1 MLVPQIDPIEL
12 AIFLQAA
19 RTLNFG
25 EVARVNRLSPPAV
38 TKHISSLE
46 GKLRKKL
53 FWRTT
58 RCVRLTPEGEFFT
71 EAAKRAL
78 EALESA
84 EASLTEDL
92 APQELTGRI
101 RLACSY
107 TLAIRRISHLLQAF
121 HEKHP
126 LITVDMHLSDQNVD
140 LVEEGIDMA
149 VRIMGREDST
159 LIAKKLADNPV
170 RFYAS
175 PKYLE
180 KRGVPRKISQLKDH
194 CLLSIPIHKNC
205 KLKKSGHTL
214 AKAVGDGWLHSVS
227 GDVLVTMAVRGSGV
241 LVRSAW
247 GCEDEVKAGAL
258 VELKLDDSL
267 ISETAIYAVYPPNR
281 FLPRRVGVWID
292 HLIAGFGV

>member
-1 MLVPQIDPIEL
+1 MLIPQLEPVEL

-25 EVARVNRLSPPAV
+25 EVARVNRMSPPAV

-58 RCVRLTPEGEFFT
+58 RSVRLTPEGEFFT

-84 EASLTEDL
+84 EAVLTENI
-92 APQELTGRI
+92 APEQLTGRI
-101 RLACSY
+101 RLSCSY
-107 TLAIRRISHLLQAF
+107 TLAIRRVSHLLQAF

-126 LITVDMHLSDQNVD
+126 LITVDMHLSDHAVD
-140 LVEEGIDMA
+140 LVDEGIDMA
-149 VRIMGREDST
+149 IRIMKPEDSS
-159 LIAKKLADNPV
+159 LIARKLAENPV

-175 PKYLE
+175 PKYLK
-180 KRGVPRKISQLKDH
+180 KRGVPKKISQLKHH
-194 CLLSIPIHKNC
+194 CLLSIPIHKNL
-205 KLKKSGHTL
+205 KLKKSGQTL

-227 GDVLVTMAVRGSGV
+227 GDVLVAMAVRGSGV

-258 VELKLDDSL
+258 VELELDDSL
-267 ISETAIYAVYPPNR
+267 ISETGIYAVYSPNR
-281 FLPRRVGVWID
+281 FLPRRVRVWID
-292 HLIAGFGV
+292 HLAAGFGV